1 MRVILNVEECRESL
15 VGRWDDGSSD
25 NGWIK
30 WLLDVDVD
38 GGRYG
43 RENDCCYEGSLM

>member
-30 WLLDVDVD
+30 WLLDVDGMVGD
-38 GGRYG
+38 MG
-43 RENDCCYEGSLM
+43 EKMTVVTKDL